1 MLAAV
6 ASMGGDLIREARKRP
21 ALTQRELAER
31 AGTTQSAI
39 ARLES
44 GRVDP
49 GFERVRTLMRLCGFN
64 LLVALDPWDDSDLA
78 QAIRLLE
85 MSPEQRLEY
94 MVRAANLLSEL
105 NGLALAGAPD
115 GG

>member
-1 MLAAV
+1 
-6 ASMGGDLIREARKRP
+6 MGGDLIREARKRA

-85 MSPEQRLEY
+85 MLPEHRLEY

-105 NGLALAGAPD
+105 NGLAPAGAPH

>member
-64 LLVALDPWDDSDLA
+64 LLVALDPWDDGPGPG
-78 QAIRLLE
+78 IRLLE

>member
-1 MLAAV
+1 
-6 ASMGGDLIREARKRP
+6 MGGDLIREARKRA

>member
-1 MLAAV
+1 
-6 ASMGGDLIREARKRP
+6 MGGDLIREARKRA

-85 MSPEQRLEY
+85 MLPELRLEY

-105 NGLALAGAPD
+105 NGLAPTGAPH

>member
-1 MLAAV
+1 
-6 ASMGGDLIREARKRP
+6 MGGDLIREARKRA
-21 ALTQRELAER
+21 ALTQRELARR

-49 GFERVRTLMRLCGFN
+49 GFERVRTLTRLCGFN

-78 QAIRLLE
+78 QAIRLLA
-85 MSPEQRLEY
+85 MSPGDRLDY

-105 NGLALAGAPD
+105 NGLALMESPLGA
-115 GG
+115 

>member
-1 MLAAV
+1 
-6 ASMGGDLIREARKRP
+6 MGGDLVREARKR
-21 ALTQRELAER
+21 AGLTQRELAER

-49 GFERVRTLMRLCGFN
+49 GFERVRTLMRHCGFN

-78 QAIRLLE
+78 QAIRLLRLT
-85 MSPEQRLEY
+85 PERRLAY
-94 MVRAANLLSEL
+94 MVDAANSLAAWR
-105 NGLALAGAPD
+105 GLAAG
-115 GG
+115 

>member
-6 ASMGGDLIREARKRP
+6 ASMGGDLIREARKRA

>member
-1 MLAAV
+1 
-6 ASMGGDLIREARKRP
+6 MGGDLIREARKRA

-64 LLVALDPWDDSDLA
+64 LLVALDPWDDSDIW
-78 QAIRLLE
+78 QASRLLRGT
-85 MSPEQRLEY
+85 PEQRFDNLVSFAALAHE
-94 MVRAANLLSEL
+94 MRAAT
-105 NGLALAGAPD
+105 GASRV
-115 GG
+115 